1 MKDLTRELK
10 RSNFFVDEIHSDLI
24 QDARER
30 VLASFTNGRLKILVA
45 TDILSRGIHID
56 NIDLVINYDV
66 PNDGEDYVHRV
77 GRTARA
83 EAEGKAFTLINER
96 EQRKFFAIESLI
108 GTTVDKGIIPEQ
120 LGATPKYDGDT
131 RPDKKRS
138 YSRQPDRINR
148 SN

>member
-1 MKDLTRELK
+1 
-10 RSNFFVDEIHSDLI
+10 
-24 QDARER
+24 
-30 VLASFTNGRLKILVA
+30 LVA

-96 EQRKFFAIESLI
+96 EQRKFAAIESLI
-108 GTTVDKGIIPEQ
+108 GKRIDKGIIPEH
-120 LGATPKYDGDT
+120 LGATPIYNPLNKQQ
-131 RPDKKRS
+131 RNRNFKPFKAAR
-138 YSRQPDRINR
+138 NR
-148 SN
+148 SS